1 MAVLLSHIQNFSR
14 PPADNSASEG
24 ELLPEHQGQK
34 NGGER
39 EPGEIGW
46 CLKRI
51 TATNNLYR
59 QTPCSL
65 ELCFS
70 LWVNREKDPQ

>member
-39 EPGEIGW
+39 EPGEVG
-46 CLKRI
+46 
-51 TATNNLYR
+51 
-59 QTPCSL
+59 
-65 ELCFS
+65 
-70 LWVNREKDPQ
+70 